1 MEIHGAAS
9 RRQQHDGGGVKVKFI
24 ETQFISSDAASF
36 KSVVQQLTG
45 NSAPALPSP
54 PPLAVPRPNRPRA
67 RAATATASPYQAAG
81 HLSVVPGGREHLTP
95 APVKQ
100 QEAARLEDLHELCD
114 FGDLLYAGGARRVD
128 GAGYGFPY

>member
-36 KSVVQQLTG
+36 KSV
-45 NSAPALPSP
+45 
-54 PPLAVPRPNRPRA
+54 
-67 RAATATASPYQAAG
+67 
-81 HLSVVPGGREHLTP
+81 
-95 APVKQ
+95 Q